1 MLAKALITSES
12 SCFANLFALF
22 FQSIR
27 EIQNSLRDGVILLRA
42 LVDELKKNVESE
54 REGIH
59 SMYNTLQETI
69 KKQCDALLQDLER

>member
-1 MLAKALITSES
+1 MSFLSYNFLV
-12 SCFANLFALF
+12 F

>member
-1 MLAKALITSES
+1 MTFLCPII
-12 SCFANLFALF
+12 CF